1 MRHEYTLRSCF
12 SAYWILVQFFLP
24 LIIFIEQEENKRV
37 DESENEGEKNALQ
50 MFILLLCLLMLIQF
64 KIDRQLI
71 FIFELSL
78 QNNDETP
85 DKARINAHF
94 NKSSYLPLILMI
106 LFLDKAH

>member
-1 MRHEYTLRSCF
+1 
-12 SAYWILVQFFLP
+12 
-24 LIIFIEQEENKRV
+24 
-37 DESENEGEKNALQ
+37 
-50 MFILLLCLLMLIQF
+50 MLIQF